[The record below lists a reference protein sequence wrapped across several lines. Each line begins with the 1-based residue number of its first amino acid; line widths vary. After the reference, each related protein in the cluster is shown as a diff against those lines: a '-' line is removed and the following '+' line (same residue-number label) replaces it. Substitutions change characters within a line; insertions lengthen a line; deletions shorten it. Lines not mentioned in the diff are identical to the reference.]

1 MGRSLEQS
9 ATNRKSGKDLGQSQ
23 PKTVGSSDPTSTL
36 PLVVVDRSARAVE
49 VPMWVRIP
57 LYVRLM
63 ALTVIV
69 IVSVMLGGLI
79 GLYRQPPGLQWA
91 METIGLEPG
100 AGTDN
105 PIAVSLE
112 TAATGGSGAR
122 GFGSVVAPTVVG
134 LGKLLPVGEVMTVAP
149 PSGVRDARISKLL
162 VSEGDRIAA
171 NSLIAVLDSES
182 RLQAALASARATV
195 ALRHAGVEQARTA
208 ARASLGEAQATLSRA
223 ESAARRAELDFDRTN
238 TLYAKNIVAKAS
250 YDQKLATLEQ
260 AQKEVEQ
267 ARATLS
273 RFNTDNLD
281 IQTDVVFALRQLDAA
296 RADQV
301 RAEADLEQAYIRA
314 PVTGTVLDVKI
325 QPGEK
330 LDSDGVADLGQIDN
344 MTAKVEVYQ
353 SLVGRIEIGDA
364 VELTADALAEKLKGE
379 VTRIGAQVKRQTVLA
394 SDPSANTDAKIVE
407 VLVALDEGSS
417 KRASR
422 YTNLQVEANF
432 KVSDRTASAK

>member
-1 MGRSLEQS
+1 M
-9 ATNRKSGKDLGQSQ
+9 
-23 PKTVGSSDPTSTL
+23 
-36 PLVVVDRSARAVE
+36 
-49 VPMWVRIP
+49 
-57 LYVRLM
+57 
-63 ALTVIV
+63 
-69 IVSVMLGGLI
+69 
-79 GLYRQPPGLQWA
+79 
-91 METIGLEPG
+91 
-100 AGTDN
+100 
-105 PIAVSLE
+105 
-112 TAATGGSGAR
+112 
-122 GFGSVVAPTVVG
+122 
-134 LGKLLPVGEVMTVAP
+134 
-149 PSGVRDARISKLL
+149 
-162 VSEGDRIAA
+162 
-171 NSLIAVLDSES
+171 
-182 RLQAALASARATV
+182 
-195 ALRHAGVEQARTA
+195 
-208 ARASLGEAQATLSRA
+208 
-223 ESAARRAELDFDRTN
+223 
-238 TLYAKNIVAKAS
+238 
-250 YDQKLATLEQ
+250 
-260 AQKEVEQ
+260 
-267 ARATLS
+267 
-273 RFNTDNLD
+273 
-281 IQTDVVFALRQLDAA
+281 VFALRQLDAA